1 MNRPTILMNA
11 KKPKPAFLR
20 GIDEEDDEKSKV
32 VQDKQYNK
40 SNIH

>member
-1 MNRPTILMNA
+1 MNA
-11 KKPKPAFLR
+11 KKPKPAFLH

-32 VQDKQYNK
+32 VQDKQDNK